1 MYRLSHSQNYFHD
14 KGLVRYLVKQSS
26 ITDEDLVIEIGSGK
40 GILTETLAERA
51 KHVHAIEKDWT
62 LSESLRDTFSR
73 TPNITVHSADFLTYR
88 LPAKQPYKVFSNVPF
103 TITAD
108 LIRRIL
114 TDENPPVDTYLILQR
129 EAAEKFAGQPF
140 NSETLTSLLYKPW
153 FRFNLLRTFKPTDF
167 IPVPRVT
174 AVLLRIE
181 KRSPPLIR
189 AEQTSLYKDFIA
201 YGFTRNQVSLKKD
214 YEQVFGRVQ
223 FTRLAQDL
231 SFSSIAKL
239 TDIEFAQWLGMFE
252 YFATGVSEERKRKVV
267 GALIKLQQEQQGLTK
282 SHRNRGS

>member
-1 MYRLSHSQNYFHD
+1 MYRLSHSQNYLHD
-14 KGLVRYLVKQSS
+14 KCLVRYLVKQSS

-40 GILTETLAERA
+40 GILTESLAERA
-51 KHVHAIEKDWT
+51 KHVHAIEKDRT
-62 LSESLRDTFSR
+62 LNESLRDAFSR

-88 LPAKQPYKVFSNVPF
+88 LPAKQPYKIFSNIPF

-108 LIRRIL
+108 LIRKIL
-114 TDENPPVDTYLILQR
+114 AGDNPPVDTYLILQR
-129 EAAEKFAGQPF
+129 EAAEKFAGQPL

-167 IPVPRVT
+167 IPVPKVT

-189 AEQTSLYKDFIA
+189 AEQTSLYKDFITH
-201 YGFTRNQVSLKKD
+201 GFTRNQVSLKKD
-214 YEQVFGRVQ
+214 YEQVFGHVQ

-231 SFSSIAKL
+231 CFSSRAKP
-239 TDIEFAQWLGMFE
+239 TDITFEQWLGMFD
-252 YFATGVSEERKRKVV
+252 YFTIGVLEERKGKVV
-267 GALIKLQQEQQGLTK
+267 GALKKLQQEQQGLNKT
-282 SHRNRGS
+282 HRNRGS